1 MISSKCIQA
10 LIIGRRIKNSEQ
22 NILLEEQ
29 EASTIK
35 TVRGCPC
42 FKVFGDET
50 LCVNND
56 SVLEI
61 DAIEIDPS
69 MFSYRS
75 SREGMMEEQSSDGTI
90 CYASIYINYPDN
102 KVYCISQGWA
112 LRIHGKDVPGN
123 DLEDSM
129 QFLSTKEASASAEI
143 CSECIYK
150 FILTLGDTFA
160 DLMSKM
166 EKTDEI
172 KRYVNEFSL
181 KIAVKLSEMD
191 QLMEPIGS
199 ESELEDGV
207 DHFDFLRKYLIQ
219 LLEQQK
225 YWSEL
230 RQKFVK
236 ENSEFWIQTL
246 LKKREQLARLEFQ
259 FYSQT
264 LQLRDINDF
273 ILLVKMLQYILR
285 SADEILGINGE
296 IHQVICSTKF
306 IEMAAVDARLTSLAT
321 YAEKSRTVEHNFGNI
336 LQILTKM

>member
-1 MISSKCIQA
+1 MQV
-10 LIIGRRIKNSEQ
+10 EQ
-22 NILLEEQ
+22 NV
-29 EASTIK
+29 STIK
-35 TVRGCPC
+35 MVRGCPC
-42 FKVFGDET
+42 FKVFGDEK
-50 LCVNND
+50 LCVNDD

-61 DAIEIDPS
+61 EAIEIDPS
-69 MFSYRS
+69 LFSFRPD
-75 SREGMMEEQSSDGTI
+75 RESIIEEQASEGNI

-112 LRIHGKDVPGN
+112 LRIHGKDVPGD
-123 DLEDSM
+123 DLEDSL

-160 DLMSKM
+160 DLMTQK

-172 KRYVNEFSL
+172 KRYVDKFSL
-181 KIAVKLSEMD
+181 KIAVKHSDMD
-191 QLMEPIGS
+191 NMMKPIGT
-199 ESELEDGV
+199 EEDIENGV

-219 LLEQQK
+219 LLEQQH
-225 YWSEL
+225 YWSDL
-230 RQKFVK
+230 GQRFVE
-236 ENSEFWIQTL
+236 ENSEFWLQDL
-246 LKKREQLARLEFQ
+246 LRKRERLARLEFQ

-285 SADEILGINGE
+285 SSDEILYLNEE
-296 IHQVICSTKF
+296 IHAVIRSDKF
-306 IEMAAVDARLTSLAT
+306 TEIAASDERLSSLVA